1 MRSYTL
7 SILFI
12 LYTSA
17 ALAEGTKELRPL
29 AIDNGFIQIYDNNTT
44 SRPFATYSATANERL
59 YIHIANAGEK
69 IHYGFSQSNN
79 DVYYRI
85 KDPSGNVVVG
95 PALLPA
101 VGAGKI
107 NNHTQASIGP
117 SSFNIGGYSALSY
130 TTTTTGDY
138 YIEFN
143 PTSATVITASK
154 RVFEYFDITVSN
166 AAATQAIKGRLWSKA
181 WDLTTNS
188 STNTFVGSLY
198 IYSNTHIVTKVNMNG
213 LQPFGFVVSSNATGC
228 FNTGNAI
235 TDRQSTNGN
244 NTYADFQIFLN
255 DPDSLSYPS
264 GALGQISG
272 IPTFTGCG
280 PYCVNVTTSAAGLIE
295 TYIELNGILGYQSGS
310 QDVYIAQNVNA
321 AGTYCIAWDG
331 KDATGIT
338 VAALSVLAIHVDFK
352 FGLTHLPLYD
362 VENFSLGYIVT
373 SIRPSITIP
382 KLFWDD
388 SQLAGGQVESSGC
401 LLLGCHS
408 WPSSN
413 FGDTRTINTWW
424 YANTSSADILSVKP
438 SIPAPVIHR

>member
-1 MRSYTL
+1 MKVH
-7 SILFI
+7 I
-12 LYTSA
+12 LYILLFWWTLIA
-17 ALAEGTKELRPL
+17 RAEGTKEMRPL
-29 AIDNGFIQIYDNNTT
+29 STDNGFIQIYDNNTIT
-44 SRPFATYSATANERL
+44 RPFATYSATANERL
-59 YIHIANAGEK
+59 YIHIAAIGER
-69 IHYGFSQSNN
+69 IYYGFNQVNN

-85 KDPSGNVVVG
+85 KDPNGNIVVG
-95 PALLPA
+95 PSLIPS

-107 NNHTQASIGP
+107 SNHLQASLGP
-117 SSFNIGGYSALSY
+117 SALTIGGYAALSY
-130 TTTTTGDY
+130 TTTLTGDY

-143 PTSATVITASK
+143 PISATVINATK
-154 RVFEYFDITVSN
+154 RVFDLFDITVTN
-166 AAATQAIKGRLWSKA
+166 AAGTQVKPGRLWSKA

-188 STNTFVGSLY
+188 STNTYVGAFY

-228 FNTGNAI
+228 FNSGNAL
-235 TDRQSTNGN
+235 TDRQSTSGN
-244 NTYADFQIFLN
+244 NTYADFQLFLN
-255 DPDSLSYPS
+255 NPDSLSYPS
-264 GALGQISG
+264 GTLGQISG
-272 IPTFTGCG
+272 TPSFTGCG
-280 PYCVNVTTSAAGLIE
+280 PYCINVTTTAPGLIE
-295 TYIELNGILGYQSGS
+295 TYIELNGSLGYQAGT

-338 VAALSVLAIHVDFK
+338 VAALSILAIHVDFK